1 MFQQILYKSIDVTTS
16 PLFNII
22 RKSFL
27 FNKLSISVDCLKMVK
42 EIGTLRA
49 FQTVFHLKKRKKT
62 AAAAGRYYNRQ
73 DDLTLYMD

>member
-1 MFQQILYKSIDVTTS
+1 MKSSEMFQQILYESIDVTTS

-27 FNKLSISVDCLKMVK
+27 FNKSSISVDCLKMVK

-49 FQTVFHLKKRKKT
+49 FQTVFHLKKERKQQQGDIIIDKT
-62 AAAAGRYYNRQ
+62 I
-73 DDLTLYMD
+73 